1 MTDKADK
8 KIYWVEGVTK
18 KEVIEYL
25 TDDKPSVFRNQSNRK
40 ALVAALSISIIF
52 LTLTILIDHPKIK
65 SYAEFF
71 LMAAILL
78 FYILLRKAVR
88 LLADAPSELLD
99 ERQIQLR
106 NNAYLYAYRWM
117 TYIVLVYFCCYF
129 VINRDSSFALFS
141 KDENHFPILLFSICA
156 WMASLPSMVL
166 AWCMTSEKNE

>member
-52 LTLTILIDHPKIK
+52 LTLTILIDQPKIK

-78 FYILLRKAVR
+78 FYILLRRAVR
-88 LLADAPSELLD
+88 LLPDAPSELLD

-106 NNAYLYAYRWM
+106 N
-117 TYIVLVYFCCYF
+117 V
-129 VINRDSSFALFS
+129 S
-141 KDENHFPILLFSICA
+141 
-156 WMASLPSMVL
+156 
-166 AWCMTSEKNE
+166 